1 MNFFKVTHN
10 LDKVDWPV
18 ASQGPR
24 YLDLW
29 PVSFSVLK
37 EFNEVADC
45 LMRKCLNVLVDFP

>member
-1 MNFFKVTHN
+1 MNFFKETHN
-10 LDKVDWPV
+10 LDKVDRPV

-24 YLDLW
+24 YLDFW

-45 LMRKCLNVLVDFP
+45 SMRKRLNVLMDFP